1 MTSPPPRR
9 SHFVDFAPLRESPA
23 FARLWIGGTIAGIG
37 AQLTVLAVGL
47 QLYELTRST
56 LAVGLVGGIALLPM
70 LVAGLWGGVLA
81 DALDRRR
88 LLIASTSTTWAATAA
103 LVAVS
108 AVSAAEHEAGRAVAL
123 WPFYTLATVISVCAT
138 VTGATR
144 TAVTPRLL
152 APALVSRAAALS
164 GIGIGVQLTL
174 GPALGGLLVASIG
187 YPLTFTVDLVLFSA
201 GFLGILTLP
210 AVPPSPVEAGAARR
224 RGFAALADGFRFL
237 RGAPN
242 IRAGFL
248 IDLAAMTFGRPY
260 ALLPAVGAVAIGGG
274 AATAGALTAAFAVG
288 TFLTSLLSG
297 RVMHVRRYGLAIGRS
312 VIAYGACIA
321 GFGAVIAIALAGR
334 SSAADSGLS
343 LPALLVAAV
352 LLAGAGAADEVSAIF
367 RSTMLMTAVP
377 DELQGRMQGV
387 FQVVVTGG
395 PRLGDLWVGI
405 LATAVALW
413 FPPLFGGLLVVAA
426 AVAILRLQRGFR
438 EYDARTPMP

>member
-1 MTSPPPRR
+1 MTSPRPRR
-9 SHFVDFAPLRESPA
+9 SHLVDLAPLRESPA
-23 FARLWIGGTIAGIG
+23 FARLWIGGTIAGVG

-47 QLYELTRST
+47 QLYELTSST

-88 LLIASTSTTWAATAA
+88 VLIVSASTTWAATAA

-108 AVSAAEHEAGRAVAL
+108 AFSAAEHAEGRTVDIG
-123 WPFYTLATVISVCAT
+123 PFYVLTTLISVCAT

-174 GPALGGLLVASIG
+174 GPALGGLLVAAVG
-187 YPLTFTVDLVLFSA
+187 YPLTFAVDLVLFSA

-210 AVPPSPVEAGAARR
+210 AVPPSPANGPARR
-224 RGFAALADGFRFL
+224 TGFAALADGFRFL
-237 RGAPN
+237 RQAPN

-260 ALLPAVGAVAIGGG
+260 ALFPAVGAVVIGGG

-312 VIAYGACIA
+312 VMVYGACVA
-321 GFGAVIAIALAGR
+321 GFGGVIATTAFTGADPGAT
-334 SSAADSGLS
+334 AAVNV
-343 LPALLVAAV
+343 PALLIAAV
-352 LLAGAGAADEVSAIF
+352 LLAGAGASDEVSAIF

-405 LATAVALW
+405 LATAVVLW
-413 FPPLFGGLLVVAA
+413 FPPLLGGLLVIAA
-426 AVAILRLQRGFR
+426 AAAILRVQRGFR
-438 EYDARTPMP
+438 EYDARHPAP